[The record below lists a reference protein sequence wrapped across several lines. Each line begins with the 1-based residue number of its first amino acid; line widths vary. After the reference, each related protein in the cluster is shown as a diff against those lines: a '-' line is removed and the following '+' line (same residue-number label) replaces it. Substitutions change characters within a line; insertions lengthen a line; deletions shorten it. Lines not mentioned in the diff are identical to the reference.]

1 MPNITNTRN
10 ILVVYLHVWVSVE
23 RGSQNSGR
31 TFFSGVCE
39 QSVEENDCT
48 EVEEGLLKIV

>member
-1 MPNITNTRN
+1 MCE
-10 ILVVYLHVWVSVE
+10 LVWNVVLKTVE
-23 RGSQNSGR
+23 EH
-31 TFFSGVCE
+31 FFSGVCE

>member
-1 MPNITNTRN
+1 
-10 ILVVYLHVWVSVE
+10 VE